1 MIDSDLMDDILSGAW
16 PSAEPLPPKIPE
28 PKGEPRCAL
37 AEPSP
42 SADARN
48 TP

>member
-16 PSAEPLPPKIPE
+16 PSAEPLPTNPE
-28 PKGEPRCAL
+28 PQGEPRCAL

-42 SADARN
+42 SAAVRN